1 MIINYPTGLYSS
13 VLPQKPQDSQNI
25 TYLISTTSPPRT
37 SLLFPKI
44 PVGVT
49 LRERP
54 PRQLTTVERRQTV
67 GDLVYTISKA
77 SRQSPGNNAKQ
88 YEVGEILDFDY
99 SEYRTVEPMLVSDK
113 TEIQHNLN
121 IYDYEELGLTES
133 EVALMSDESLRTFDA
148 LVVSLNELRVL
159 RSSAEVE
166 INTNQ
171 KIINEIDKNIAAL
184 EVIADSYDTTESD
197 VLQLIEKLQARKA
210 TAQTALQVAVTNA
223 DLYATQADDQLARLR
238 TIATVLK

>member
-1 MIINYPTGLYSS
+1 MIINYPRGFYSS
-13 VLPQKPQDSQNI
+13 VLGQKPQDSQNI
-25 TYLISTTSPPRT
+25 TYLISTTSPPRS

>member
-1 MIINYPTGLYSS
+1 MIINFPTGLYSS

-67 GDLVYTISKA
+67 GDLVYTVSKA
-77 SRQSPGNNAKQ
+77 SRQQPGNNAKQ

-99 SEYRTVEPMLVSDK
+99 YGIRTVEPMLVSDK

-121 IYDYEELGLTES
+121 LYDYEELGLTES

-148 LVVSLNELRVL
+148 LAVSLNELRVL
-159 RSSAEVE
+159 RSSTEVD

-184 EVIADSYDTTESD
+184 EVIVDASDATESD
-197 VLQLIEKLQARKA
+197 VLQLIEKLQARKI
-210 TAQTALQVAVTNA
+210 TAQAALQTAVTNA
-223 DLYATQADDQLARLR
+223 DLYAAQADDQLAKLR
-238 TIATVLK
+238 TVATVLK